1 MGHDFGMFQKQ
12 QVWME
17 ERQRRGEVIE
27 VKTDWKTRGQKTR
40 WQKIGPSNTATV
52 CAKLLC
58 CIQLFVSPWTVAL
71 QAPLSMGFSRQEYW
85 SEWPCPPPGDLPNPG
100 IKPGSLTSPELAGC
114 SLPLTPPGNRRPPH
128 RQGMPSKTLW
138 FPETMD
144 STEPYV
150 DCVFSYTSIP
160 MMKLNL

>member
-1 MGHDFGMFQKQ
+1 MNCEDSEMGHDFGMFQKQ

-85 SEWPCPPPGDLPNPG
+85 SEWPCPPPG
-100 IKPGSLTSPELAGC
+100 
-114 SLPLTPPGNRRPPH
+114 
-128 RQGMPSKTLW
+128 
-138 FPETMD
+138 
-144 STEPYV
+144 
-150 DCVFSYTSIP
+150 
-160 MMKLNL
+160 